1 MQLTVADPAV
11 DRIDLVLAA
20 WSDAQPA
27 TCASVD
33 SDATE
38 AEVDRL
44 VAQLSLRLDDT
55 QIPLWDER
63 A

>member
-11 DRIDLVLAA
+11 DRIDLVLAP
-20 WSDAQPA
+20 WSEAQPA
-27 TCASVD
+27 TCPPVTADPAEGHV
-33 SDATE
+33 E
-38 AEVDRL
+38 AL

-55 QIPLWDER
+55 QIPLWDAR